1 MKFGLFGIGSGP
13 CADPAVA
20 LAVAQLA
27 ESAGFESVWT
37 GEHVVLPDPQAPPSP
52 AAPTFPMLHP
62 STVLSFLAGGTKTL
76 KLGTGIILVPQ
87 RNPVVLAKELA
98 SLDVVSGGRLLFGIG
113 VGYLA
118 AEFEALGVPF
128 AARGARTD
136 EYLEA
141 MQALWTM
148 EKPAYDGRF
157 VKFSGVQAYP
167 KPVQQP
173 HPPIIVGGMTPG
185 AYRRA
190 VARGNGFYGFGLDVE
205 GTRAA
210 LRGLEEASKRVERP
224 AELGPLEISVT
235 PSMALDADSVKA
247 LEAAGVDRVVSLMRG
262 RPSQDLCKFVSALGD
277 ELVSR

>member
-13 CADPAVA
+13 CADPQVA

-52 AAPTFPMLHP
+52 APPTFPMLHP
-62 STVLSFLAGGTKTL
+62 STVLSFLAGGTRSL

-113 VGYLA
+113 VGYLP

-128 AARGARTD
+128 AERGARTD

-148 EKPAYDGRF
+148 EQPAYDGKF
-157 VKFSGVQAYP
+157 VKFAGVQSYP

-173 HPPIIVGGMTPG
+173 HPPIVVGGMTPS

-190 VARGNGFYGFGLDVE
+190 IERGDGFYGFGLDVD
-205 GTRAA
+205 GTKAA
-210 LRGLEEASKRVERP
+210 LRGLEDARKQVERP
-224 AELGPLEISVT
+224 AELGPLEISIT
-235 PSMALDADSVKA
+235 PSVPLDADTVKA
-247 LEAAGVDRVVSLMRG
+247 LEDAGVDRVVSLMRG
-262 RPSQDLCKFVSALGD
+262 RTQQQLCEFVTGLGD
-277 ELVSR
+277 SLVTG